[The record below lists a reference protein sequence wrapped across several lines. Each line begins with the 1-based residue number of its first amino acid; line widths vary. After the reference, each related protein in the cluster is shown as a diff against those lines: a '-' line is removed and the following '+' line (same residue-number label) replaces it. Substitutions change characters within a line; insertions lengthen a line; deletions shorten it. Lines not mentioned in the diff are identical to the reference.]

1 MSGSFNSRGYQ
12 LRPIAP
18 CVERAK
24 PNHRVVPRVWSQSSV
39 QLAKAWPGSGRSD
52 FAAPRSAGLAAAR
65 VSALPHLTCRICLSA
80 VNEVNVA
87 SYAAGRKTEH
97 HRGVAAQRRPP
108 QSERGTLSGR
118 AFARSVHK
126 RESRCAHERFSA
138 AWRESRAARGRSPRA
153 ARSASSGRIW
163 AGRRRACCVRRAACR
178 RTHGLA
184 AAGRRRPRRR

>member
-87 SYAAGRKTEH
+87 SYAAGPGTEH
-97 HRGVAAQRRPP
+97 RRAVGRRPTAAAKRSP
-108 QSERGTLSGR
+108 LPGR

-163 AGRRRACCVRRAACR
+163 AGRRRACCARRAACR